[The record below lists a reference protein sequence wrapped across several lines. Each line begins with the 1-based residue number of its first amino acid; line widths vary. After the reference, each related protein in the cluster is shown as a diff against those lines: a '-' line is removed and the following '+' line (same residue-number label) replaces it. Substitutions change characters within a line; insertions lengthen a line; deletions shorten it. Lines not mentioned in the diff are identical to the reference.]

1 MTPEEAVQAL
11 EDMDAVQAVAV
22 HWGTFKLT
30 IEPLAE
36 PPKRL
41 QAELERRGLA
51 ADRFSGSYPWAETA
65 ALALNNFQKRLIQFA
80 CVARFA
86 RAAIRKPDHS
96 SSRSI

>member
-11 EDMDAVQAVAV
+11 EDLEAAQAVAV

-41 QAELERRGLA
+41 RAELARRGLPA
-51 ADRFSGSYPWAETA
+51 NRF
-65 ALALNNFQKRLIQFA
+65 LALSHGQKLPL
-80 CVARFA
+80 
-86 RAAIRKPDHS
+86 KH
-96 SSRSI
+96 

>member
-11 EDMDAVQAVAV
+11 EDMDAGQAVAV

-51 ADRFSGSYPWAETA
+51 ADRFI
-65 ALALNNFQKRLIQFA
+65 ALSHGQKL
-80 CVARFA
+80 
-86 RAAIRKPDHS
+86 PL
-96 SSRSI
+96 